1 MMSKS
6 NSDSSGISIDINT
19 PNEGISPIDTAIGLP
34 PCAATPPLPLVRGG
48 GLLRKDNNN
57 YLA

>member
-34 PCAATPPLPLVRGG
+34 PCAATLPLVRGG
-48 GLLRKDNNN
+48 GKDNNN